1 MGAPVDD
8 SIGLAQEVFSELET
22 LLKLILNL
30 ASGENSN
37 VHYFLELALKEL
49 LEQVLKWNSLD
60 ESIPSFSYRIE
71 LDTLI
76 GKIFENLINSD
87 EAFENGNRLA
97 RQEDLWIVNRFAPRM
112 MHKQSEVRR
121 EAISLMIALVRKL
134 SGDPK
139 EFMIERLDLI
149 RRALYV
155 ITYETTPSHA
165 TQCLVL
171 LECCLHY
178 DASTFATH

>member
-1 MGAPVDD
+1 
-8 SIGLAQEVFSELET
+8 
-22 LLKLILNL
+22 
-30 ASGENSN
+30 
-37 VHYFLELALKEL
+37 
-49 LEQVLKWNSLD
+49 
-60 ESIPSFSYRIE
+60 
-71 LDTLI
+71 
-76 GKIFENLINSD
+76 
-87 EAFENGNRLA
+87 
-97 RQEDLWIVNRFAPRM
+97 M
-112 MHKQSEVRR
+112 MHKQPEVRR

-134 SGDPK
+134 SGDSK